1 MTSSDTQLIIES
13 QFRKETLLILFT
25 QYFFLTHGIT
35 FVCKN
40 ESLQEN
46 KFFWLHYFFSPKKN
60 YFKDMH
66 KRYVFSNTYMRFE
79 SKPLTLN
86 TIKSL

>member
-46 KFFWLHYFFSPKKN
+46 KFFWL
-60 YFKDMH
+60 
-66 KRYVFSNTYMRFE
+66 RYVFSNTYMRFE

-86 TIKSL
+86 TIKSF